1 MRLGITTLY
10 VTHDQ
15 AEALSLSDTI
25 IVMNRGRVEQIG
37 APRELY
43 RRPANRF
50 VPDFVG
56 EANLLEGRYV
66 AGEVTVGPFTFAF
79 RHPGP

>member
-50 VPDFVG
+50 VADFVG

-66 AGEVTVGPFTFAF
+66 AGEVMVGPFTFAF